1 MKPRPYPLIGVLA
14 LFFVWSFVSFTHIV
28 DPFFL
33 PDPFT
38 TTSALARLI
47 GQGFILSDMLATLV
61 RVFLAFGIAVAVG
74 LPLGL
79 LLGHSERVY
88 RSLEFLIDFFRSTPA
103 TALFPLFLLLFG
115 VSDTSKISVAAFSS
129 ALIIIFNTA
138 YGVIHGKKSRI
149 LAARLMGASR
159 WQIFI
164 HIIFWE
170 SLPQTVVGLRNA
182 VSLSLVV
189 VVVTEMFIGT
199 NAGLGRR
206 IIDAQITYN
215 IAEMYAVILL
225 TGIIGYIFNSIF
237 VVVERRL
244 LHWSGK

>member
-1 MKPRPYPLIGVLA
+1 MKRRPYALIGPLLLIALWSLA
-14 LFFVWSFVSFTHIV
+14 SFARLI

-38 TTSALARLI
+38 TTGVLLRLV
-47 GQGFILSDMLATLV
+47 GQGVILPDVWATLV
-61 RVFLAFGIAVAVG
+61 RVFLAFGIAVVIG

-79 LLGHSERVY
+79 LLGRAERAY

-103 TALFPLFLLLFG
+103 TALFPMFLLLFG

-129 ALIIIFNTA
+129 ALIIVFNTA
-138 YGVIHGKKSRI
+138 YGVIHGKKSRTF
-149 LAARLMGASR
+149 AARLMGASQ
-159 WQIFI
+159 WQIFR
-164 HIIFWE
+164 HIAFWE
-170 SLPQTVVGLRNA
+170 SLPQTVIGLRNA

-206 IIDAQITYN
+206 IIDAQITYD

-225 TGIIGYIFNSIF
+225 TGIIGYAFNALF
-237 VVVERRL
+237 VAVEGRM
-244 LHWSGK
+244 LHWSGQ

>member
-1 MKPRPYPLIGVLA
+1 MKPRSYPLIGVLV
-14 LFFVWSFVSFTHIV
+14 LCIGWSFVSFAHIV

-38 TTSALARLI
+38 TARVLTRLI
-47 GQGFILSDMLATLV
+47 AQGFILQDMIATLV
-61 RVFLAFGIAVAVG
+61 RVFLAFGIAIAIG

-79 LLGHSERVY
+79 LLGRLERVY

-129 ALIIIFNTA
+129 ALIIIFNSA

-149 LAARLMGASR
+149 FAARLMGASR
-159 WQIFI
+159 WQIFRY
-164 HIIFWE
+164 IIFWE
-170 SLPQTVVGLRNA
+170 SLPQTVIGLRNA
-182 VSLSLVV
+182 VSLALVV

-225 TGIIGYIFNSIF
+225 TGIIGYIFNSLF
-237 VVVERRL
+237 VLMERRL
-244 LHWSGK
+244 LQWSGQ